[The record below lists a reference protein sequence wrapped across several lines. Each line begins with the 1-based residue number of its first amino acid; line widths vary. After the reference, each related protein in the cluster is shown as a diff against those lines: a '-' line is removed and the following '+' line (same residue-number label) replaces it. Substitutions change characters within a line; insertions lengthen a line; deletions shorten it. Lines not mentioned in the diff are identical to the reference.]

1 MSYYTNGNTASEMI
15 ARADA
20 NYEWQER
27 REWEKAHLPPPGD
40 GVEKDNAT
48 AQGRAVASTLQ
59 PLVGHGGSHEKS

>member
-27 REWEKAHLPPPGD
+27 REWERAHLPPPGD
-40 GVEKDNAT
+40 GVEKKNA
-48 AQGRAVASTLQ
+48 
-59 PLVGHGGSHEKS
+59 VGDAHGNR

>member
-27 REWEKAHLPPPGD
+27 REWERAHLPPPGD
-40 GVEKDNAT
+40 GVEKKNEKLSRTRNADRLERHCYG
-48 AQGRAVASTLQ
+48 AFIK
-59 PLVGHGGSHEKS
+59 E

>member
-27 REWEKAHLPPPGD
+27 REWERAHLPPPGD
-40 GVEKDNAT
+40 GVEKKNAE
-48 AQGRAVASTLQ
+48 AHGRRSRTVQ
-59 PLVGHGGSHEKS
+59 PIVGRSEVRDESV

>member
-27 REWEKAHLPPPGD
+27 REWERAHLPPPGD
-40 GVEKDNAT
+40 GVKDEQEP
-48 AQGRAVASTLQ
+48 AQDEQ
-59 PLVGHGGSHEKS
+59 KHE